1 MSENKNKI
9 EELRKQIIIAE
20 ESLEAAKR
28 ALLELTKDDSG
39 IYSNID
45 INQTKASENGNVIE
59 GFFNGENM
67 VGPGGKIYPVP
78 ANYASKSKLVE
89 GDGLKLT
96 IGDDGSFLFKQI
108 APIKRKSLQ
117 GTLKFEDNAYHV
129 LADGHSYK
137 ILYASVTYHKGKPG
151 DRVSV
156 VLPEDGQAHWAVLE
170 SVLHEIETTR
180 NDTED
185 KIVEKNTAQTPEL
198 PIPEKPQ
205 SIPDQE
211 QLAYQGPA
219 LRVDSEV
226 IDIKQA
232 EISGLSTTEPLLE
245 PMISEVNIPA
255 SEINEPQEKVVASDD
270 LKSKL
275 GIDDIDINS
284 PAKTETPKEINPAAI
299 PRVTNS
305 SRTAINPTPPPKDLS
320 SQSISEMDI

>member
-9 EELRKQIIIAE
+9 DELRKQINIAE

-28 ALLELTKDDSG
+28 ALLELTKDDTE

-45 INQTKASENGNVIE
+45 ITQTKASENGNVIE

-67 VGPGGKIYPVP
+67 VGPGNKIYPVP

-129 LADGHSYK
+129 LAEGHSYK

-170 SVLHEIETTR
+170 SVLHEIETSHR
-180 NDTED
+180 DDPED
-185 KIVEKNTAQTPEL
+185 KIVENNMAQNTEL

-205 SIPDQE
+205 SITD
-211 QLAYQGPA
+211 QLAYQEPTVE
-219 LRVDSEV
+219 VDSDLTEV
-226 IDIKQA
+226 KQA
-232 EISGLSTTEPLLE
+232 ELPDANPPQSQLEPVLSEVDSLSTE
-245 PMISEVNIPA
+245 ISE
-255 SEINEPQEKVVASDD
+255 PQDKAAAGND
-270 LKSKL
+270 LKTKL
-275 GIDDIDINS
+275 GIDDININ
-284 PAKTETPKEINPAAI
+284 PASRTETPKEINPGQI
-299 PRVTNS
+299 PHVSNGTK
-305 SRTAINPTPPPKDLS
+305 TVINPTPPPKDLP